1 MNCKAISSRTVD
13 RCSLTVRDSS
23 NRPDEIS
30 LSSGVSPHR
39 MILVLGSC
47 VYGKV
52 KSTYP
57 IASSKVHIFKRKKF
71 FCLSWSTVDR
81 GGVVQRVSLVVLAT
95 YVTWYAALR
104 EPKCRMW
111 RASVLRAH
119 HKVKRSSHF
128 HIPRAHAESCTL
140 IRTRRR
146 LIGDGNDCTSIS
158 SSGTH
163 LASSAVSDEGGP

>member
-30 LSSGVSPHR
+30 LSSGVSPYR
-39 MILVLGSC
+39 MILVL
-47 VYGKV
+47 VLAYME
-52 KSTYP
+52 KSSQRIRSPVQRFTY
-57 IASSKVHIFKRKKF
+57 SKRKKF

-146 LIGDGNDCTSIS
+146 LKSTSVTATIAHRFPHRALIS
-158 SSGTH
+158 
-163 LASSAVSDEGGP
+163 LRQP